1 MPGPITQIGEV
12 TMTTATKWVLT
23 RHSLDM
29 LYQRVLR
36 RRDPSLPLDPPEDKN
51 QIRERALEMLERA
64 ESGKEVYEELSPW
77 LERCHRHSR
86 DDRYIAK
93 LDRQTRATFIIKR
106 SKEGDIVLTAL
117 RAVCRTCDRPHC
129 EHVQTARRRLRGRV
143 PGFFMVEDE

>member
-1 MPGPITQIGEV
+1 
-12 TMTTATKWVLT
+12 MTTATKWVLT

-36 RRDPSLPLDPPEDKN
+36 RRDPSLPLDRRDPSLPLDHPEDKN
-51 QIRERALEMLERA
+51 PIRERALEMLERA